1 MKGFDL
7 PRQIAFEM
15 RQGQFPPTPRAC
27 HDHGCRC
34 FRLRQVDPVVQEGPF
49 GKFAGIC
56 KADPGPYNLAQD
68 GLYEQKT
75 AMAMDLRCVF
85 AGPSEGGGQLQGIG
99 GARGVTQEK

>member
-75 AMAMDLRCVF
+75 ARRILAALCRAGDLSLSRCSL
-85 AGPSEGGGQLQGIG
+85 P
-99 GARGVTQEK
+99 RT